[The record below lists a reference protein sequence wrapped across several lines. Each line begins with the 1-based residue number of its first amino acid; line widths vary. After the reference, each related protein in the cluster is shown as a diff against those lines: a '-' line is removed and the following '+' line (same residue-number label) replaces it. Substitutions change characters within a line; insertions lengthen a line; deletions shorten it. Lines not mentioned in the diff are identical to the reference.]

1 MTETQQQHWSN
12 YPSSCF
18 PWAYRSRT
26 RSKKGLP
33 LVAILIKAYIYF
45 AIFCGARYW
54 HALIGQGGDGRSPV
68 AVFDISK
75 GTATRSEHRQ
85 VEIEFRRTRK
95 VEQIAE
101 LLSHIML
108 LFDGASLVLEPSTSA
123 LGENRDRGELEQ
135 QFN

>member
-1 MTETQQQHWSN
+1 MNLYTRC
-12 YPSSCF
+12 SSG
-18 PWAYRSRT
+18 RVRT
-26 RSKKGLP
+26 RRTSLASQP
-33 LVAILIKAYIYF
+33 RRRRL
-45 AIFCGARYW
+45 
-54 HALIGQGGDGRSPV
+54 GGDGRSPV

-108 LFDGASLVLEPSTSA
+108 LFDGASLVLEPRTRA

-135 QFN
+135 QLN